1 MTLATALREGSF
13 CPQPYIPFQ
22 AAMREQTGCGS
33 NEKKVFFFYHI
44 SPQGSQSPTRAV
56 LRRRGE
62 TWMVV

>member
-33 NEKKVFFFYHI
+33 NEKKVFFFTTFPLKGLSHQLGL
-44 SPQGSQSPTRAV
+44 S
-56 LRRRGE
+56 
-62 TWMVV
+62 